1 MYSILQSKWYQSKA
15 FVQALLDA
23 SGDILH
29 TLPNGYRD
37 SLWAYPGANKH
48 GYLLKQLH
56 NSKVRK
62 CVSSQNSNGNSI
74 SKVTN
79 CKVRDCTSSLIP
91 NQSSSM
97 VNSNGKI
104 TASASSLTQIT
115 DKKQCGGNS
124 DEAQV
129 YTLRTEVTSIYSN
142 AEIIQLLQN
151 PDENKLTY
159 VMPIKPKGGE
169 VYILDW
175 QGNDSKLKDYVADQ
189 YIWVADCT
197 KTTTHSG
204 VQLVKRYFKI
214 HDDSGIECST
224 KLSHSKEFKKTVSF
238 LKCNP
243 FLQLIEYTGNENVY
257 KPRVHGNTK
266 HLTNG
271 ILGMQWLTS
280 DHMSNVNK
288 LMIKDEYS
296 LHGFQDTL
304 LAPVKKKNGTWHIPA
319 SGFKNQK

>member
-1 MYSILQSKWYQSKA
+1 MCYVQGKNDPLSNMWPVKLHWDKYTFSSSEHIYVYKLLKWHGQLNTQTLQMLLNCPTGFYAKKLGKRLIPQQSISWSKKCVSKMYSILQSKWYQSKA

-29 TLPNGYRD
+29 TLPNGHRD

-62 CVSSQNSNGNSI
+62 CVSSQNSNGNSV

-79 CKVRDCTSSLIP
+79 FKFRDCTSSLIP

-104 TASASSLTQIT
+104 TDSASSLTQIR
-115 DKKQCGGNS
+115 DKKQYGGNS

-129 YTLRTEVTSIYSN
+129 YTLRTEVTSKYSN

-151 PDENKLTY
+151 PDENKMSY

-169 VYILDW
+169 VYILD
-175 QGNDSKLKDYVADQ
+175 
-189 YIWVADCT
+189 
-197 KTTTHSG
+197 
-204 VQLVKRYFKI
+204 
-214 HDDSGIECST
+214 
-224 KLSHSKEFKKTVSF
+224 
-238 LKCNP
+238 
-243 FLQLIEYTGNENVY
+243 
-257 KPRVHGNTK
+257 
-266 HLTNG
+266 
-271 ILGMQWLTS
+271 
-280 DHMSNVNK
+280 
-288 LMIKDEYS
+288 
-296 LHGFQDTL
+296 
-304 LAPVKKKNGTWHIPA
+304 
-319 SGFKNQK
+319 